1 MPESDSWKSTK
12 QHLIFNNST
21 EPETLDVHMMTGS
34 PELRLAISLFEGL
47 TSLDPG
53 NLIPRP
59 GVAEDWK
66 ISDDKTVYRFR
77 LREDALWSDGSGL
90 TASDF
95 VKSWERALSPA
106 TGGAYANLLFCIRGA
121 EAYFKG
127 QETDFTTVGVR
138 AVGTHELEVSL
149 KSPCSYF
156 LELTAFPTFYPIRVD
171 MVEKHGV
178 KWMQPEHL
186 VVNGAFR
193 LSEWAPRQH
202 VILVKNEHYWDADFV
217 KLKKVTALPLDDL
230 NTAYQLFLKKKVHW
244 LTGIPQARVEEIR
257 RHPDYF
263 VTPFFGTYF
272 YRFNTTRK
280 PFTDSRVRRALCLA
294 TDRREI
300 THHILKSGQL
310 PVSTLCPPI
319 SGYEPVGG
327 LEYDR
332 DAARKL
338 LADAS
343 YGEGKLRFPPIEIL
357 YNTSEAHKTIAEAIA
372 QQWKRN
378 LGITVS
384 ARNVEWKIFL
394 NDTKDLQYQVC
405 RSSWIGD
412 YGDPSTF
419 FEIFTGDDGN
429 NRTGWA
435 NAKYDELA
443 DLAAREP
450 VQAKRLEMFAMM
462 ERILVEEDC
471 PIMPIY
477 RYVNEGML
485 AENVY
490 GWYENIRDV
499 HSLKYIWLEGE

>member
-1 MPESDSWKSTK
+1 MPQTDTWKDTE
-12 QHLIFNNST
+12 QHLVFNNST
-21 EPETLDVHMMTGS
+21 EPETLDIHMMTGS
-34 PELRLAISLFEGL
+34 PELRLAISMFEGL
-47 TSLDPG
+47 STLDPSS
-53 NLIPRP
+53 LEPRP
-59 GVAEDWK
+59 GVAESWE
-66 ISDDKTVYRFR
+66 ISSNATVYTFH
-77 LREDALWSDGSGL
+77 LRKSALWSDGSPL
-90 TASDF
+90 TANDF

-106 TGGAYANLLFCIRGA
+106 TGGAYANLLFCINGA
-121 EAYFKG
+121 EPYFKG
-127 QETDFTTVGVR
+127 EETDFSSVGIR
-138 AVGTHELEVSL
+138 ALGSHKFEVSL
-149 KSPCSYF
+149 TSPCSYF
-156 LELTAFPTFYPIRVD
+156 LELTAFPTFFPIRVD
-171 MVEKHGV
+171 LVEKHGV
-178 KWMQPEHL
+178 KWMQPEHM
-186 VVNGAFR
+186 VVNGPFR
-193 LSEWAPRQH
+193 LAAWAPRQH
-202 VILVKNEHYWDADFV
+202 VILVKNDHYWDAPFV
-217 KLKKVTALPLDDL
+217 KLKKATALPLDDL
-230 NTAYQLFLKKKVHW
+230 NTAYQLFLKKEIHW

-272 YRFNTTRK
+272 YRFNVTRE
-280 PFTDSRVRRALCLA
+280 PFTDPRVRRALCLA

-310 PVSTLCPPI
+310 PVASLCPPI
-319 SGYEPVGG
+319 SGYKPVEG
-327 LEYDR
+327 LRYDR
-332 DAARKL
+332 EAARKL
-338 LADAS
+338 LAEAG
-343 YGEGKLRFPPIEIL
+343 YGEGKLRFPPVEIL
-357 YNTSEAHKTIAEAIA
+357 YNTSEAHKTIAEAIT

-394 NDTKDLQYQVC
+394 NDTKELQYQVC

-443 DLAAREP
+443 DLASKEP
-450 VQAKRLEMFAMM
+450 DHSKRLEIFTAM
-462 ERILVEEDC
+462 ERILVEQDC
-471 PIMPIY
+471 PIMPLY